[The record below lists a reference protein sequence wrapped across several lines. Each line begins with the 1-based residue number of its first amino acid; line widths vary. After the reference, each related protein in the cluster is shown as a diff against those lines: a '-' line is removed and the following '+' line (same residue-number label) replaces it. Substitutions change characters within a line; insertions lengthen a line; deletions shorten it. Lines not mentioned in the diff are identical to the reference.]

1 MMPARRPRGS
11 DAAGRPSP
19 RTSPALGTSPCSVA
33 GIFLATISV
42 LLASA
47 DFASAQSPL
56 ELPFASY
63 GTVSYPSIPLGGYWC
78 GWRTAY
84 VPELNAILMA
94 GGVQCSGL
102 SPFSPGSATGTTRSV
117 YLWKDQP
124 EPVPGDYTSTQHGD
138 MTNARWCHAMVAYGR
153 KVYAIGGA
161 TTGGQNVIGGMGMTT
176 SVEVFNFDTNMWSD
190 GPSLPEARA
199 SLGCAVSITAAEH
212 VVVCAG
218 GYVHAFKSDVWKLD
232 LTDSSASWV
241 SLPNMLAT
249 SEDPLVLAS
258 NGYIYAIG
266 GYRNHGSMS
275 NTVQVMDTSSS
286 SPSWTYTL
294 ALPEV
299 RRGALGVA
307 STGDSPNLYIFAG
320 SDGAGNMVNK
330 LLYTEVEDGGATGT
344 VFQWIANGGLGG
356 GLTGVDYAISGVY
369 RWVYPQLFYSDDT
382 GVVFINPKTATSFE
396 LVSIWQATCSD
407 SQYRVGDYCKDC
419 PPSTGV
425 SSSHPSATSTG
436 GSATSCTCPE
446 NYYAYA
452 GMYAPSTY
460 DWACAE
466 CPVGYS
472 FIKNGSVI
480 PTADGVSD
488 TCDCPAGYYLD
499 NTGLNC
505 NECPPGQTSAG
516 GRVTECYSAPASSC
530 TTSQYLKDGACVA
543 CPSST
548 SGGCAAPPCP
558 PTPPSST
565 STGGDATYCT
575 CPENYVASYIISPDS
590 SPSEWKCTGCGDS
603 WQKNGS
609 AIPTESGNSDSCD
622 CKAGY
627 YLSGDGLSCHECP
640 AGQTTAGGRMTECT
654 SDGSRASGGTV
665 TIVGDYVI
673 HTFISDGTFANAD
686 STLTEIDVLVVG
698 GGGGG
703 STAGGGGGG
712 GAVVSNT
719 VSIVEASY
727 SVMVGEGGDSDLP
740 GGTSA
745 FASLAIASGGSWDT
759 NEIGPGGRSGAGSPL
774 GENPG
779 AHGVTCENGPGGG
792 GGGAG
797 ASAMASSDGNTG
809 GHGGDGIQS
818 SINGTAT
825 WYGGGGG
832 GAGEYSGTPGE
843 GGNGGLGGGGKGY
856 TSPAPPEKGSPN
868 TGGGGGG
875 GCAAEARAGSDGGS
889 GIVIV
894 RYKKKSA
901 STPSSSSCSSSRAT
915 GGTVTT
921 VGEYTIHNFTSIGT
935 FTVTDSTL
943 TEVEVLIVGGGG
955 GGRHSHGGG
964 GGGGAVLYSASKT
977 LTSSSITVTVGN
989 GGHGG
994 VPAGTNPGEG
1004 GASAFDSMVANGGKV
1019 GNGDPNPGGASGSGN
1034 AGGGGHYGC
1043 CSIEGGGGGGAG
1055 GPGEAAQAYDAGDG
1069 GPGAQSAIS
1078 GSSKYY
1084 GGGGG
1089 GGGSSSSNSGNGGL
1103 GGGASGSIST
1113 DASPGSAF
1121 TGGGGGGGGHV
1132 GYGGSGGSGIVIVRY
1147 KSATCNDQ
1155 SCGANYYHDGSDC
1168 VACPTGSTRMPET
1181 ANQCLCPENHH
1192 RSVDGGVY
1200 SCAACAQGSTRLPG
1214 DTVPGGDAT
1223 TCTSSVSPPPPPP
1236 SAQALEKVAEETR
1249 DSILADIADA
1259 RLKAKAKLLADAAIA
1274 GAKVQRLT
1282 AKMSAADEDT
1292 ACSNAFSGAGMSSGD
1307 GACVATAASSGKRRR
1322 LSSTTYDVELM
1333 FSSATVSDDALTTAA
1348 DALKT
1353 ADGVTSVASQASVDP
1368 ITELKT
1374 VPGVD
1379 TSKLQT
1385 FDTQAQAAVAAA
1397 STPPPSIPPPTPP
1410 PPPKPNLVLD
1420 DDDAAVGLRGWFVA
1434 CVAAML
1440 VLVLVV

>member
-1 MMPARRPRGS
+1 MPARRPRGS

-63 GTVSYPSIPLGGYWC
+63 GTVWYPSTWC
-78 GWRTAY
+78 AWRTAY

-94 GGVQCSGL
+94 GGVQCSRL
-102 SPFSPGSATGTTRSV
+102 SPFSPGSATGKTGSV

-124 EPVPGDYTSTQHGD
+124 EPVPGDYTYTQHGD

-609 AIPTESGNSDSCD
+609 AIPTESSNSDSCD

-640 AGQTTAGGRMTECT
+640 AGQTTAGG
-654 SDGSRASGGTV
+654 
-665 TIVGDYVI
+665 
-673 HTFISDGTFANAD
+673 
-686 STLTEIDVLVVG
+686 
-698 GGGGG
+698 
-703 STAGGGGGG
+703 
-712 GAVVSNT
+712 
-719 VSIVEASY
+719 
-727 SVMVGEGGDSDLP
+727 
-740 GGTSA
+740 
-745 FASLAIASGGSWDT
+745 
-759 NEIGPGGRSGAGSPL
+759 
-774 GENPG
+774 
-779 AHGVTCENGPGGG
+779 
-792 GGGAG
+792 
-797 ASAMASSDGNTG
+797 
-809 GHGGDGIQS
+809 
-818 SINGTAT
+818 
-825 WYGGGGG
+825 
-832 GAGEYSGTPGE
+832 
-843 GGNGGLGGGGKGY
+843 
-856 TSPAPPEKGSPN
+856 
-868 TGGGGGG
+868 
-875 GCAAEARAGSDGGS
+875 
-889 GIVIV
+889 
-894 RYKKKSA
+894 
-901 STPSSSSCSSSRAT
+901 
-915 GGTVTT
+915 
-921 VGEYTIHNFTSIGT
+921 
-935 FTVTDSTL
+935 
-943 TEVEVLIVGGGG
+943 
-955 GGRHSHGGG
+955 
-964 GGGGAVLYSASKT
+964 
-977 LTSSSITVTVGN
+977 
-989 GGHGG
+989 
-994 VPAGTNPGEG
+994 
-1004 GASAFDSMVANGGKV
+1004 
-1019 GNGDPNPGGASGSGN
+1019 
-1034 AGGGGHYGC
+1034 
-1043 CSIEGGGGGGAG
+1043 
-1055 GPGEAAQAYDAGDG
+1055 AYDRVHFRRITS
-1069 GPGAQSAIS
+1069 QRR
-1078 GSSKYY
+1078 
-1084 GGGGG
+1084 
-1089 GGGSSSSNSGNGGL
+1089 
-1103 GGGASGSIST
+1103 
-1113 DASPGSAF
+1113 
-1121 TGGGGGGGGHV
+1121 H
-1132 GYGGSGGSGIVIVRY
+1132 R
-1147 KSATCNDQ
+1147 
-1155 SCGANYYHDGSDC
+1155 H
-1168 VACPTGSTRMPET
+1168 
-1181 ANQCLCPENHH
+1181 HH
-1192 RSVDGGVY
+1192 R
-1200 SCAACAQGSTRLPG
+1200 RL
-1214 DTVPGGDAT
+1214 
-1223 TCTSSVSPPPPPP
+1223 
-1236 SAQALEKVAEETR
+1236 R
-1249 DSILADIADA
+1249 DPYVHI
-1259 RLKAKAKLLADAAIA
+1259 
-1274 GAKVQRLT
+1274 
-1282 AKMSAADEDT
+1282 
-1292 ACSNAFSGAGMSSGD
+1292 
-1307 GACVATAASSGKRRR
+1307 
-1322 LSSTTYDVELM
+1322 
-1333 FSSATVSDDALTTAA
+1333 
-1348 DALKT
+1348 
-1353 ADGVTSVASQASVDP
+1353 
-1368 ITELKT
+1368 
-1374 VPGVD
+1374 
-1379 TSKLQT
+1379 
-1385 FDTQAQAAVAAA
+1385 
-1397 STPPPSIPPPTPP
+1397 
-1410 PPPKPNLVLD
+1410 
-1420 DDDAAVGLRGWFVA
+1420 
-1434 CVAAML
+1434 
-1440 VLVLVV
+1440 

>member
-1 MMPARRPRGS
+1 MPARRPRGS
-11 DAAGRPSP
+11 DAAGRTSP
-19 RTSPALGTSPCSVA
+19 RTSPALARSRGSVA

-330 LLYTEVEDGGATGT
+330 LLYTEVEDGGATGA

-505 NECPPGQTSAG
+505 NECPAGQTSAG

-543 CPSST
+543 CPPSTGVSS
-548 SGGCAAPPCP
+548 SH
-558 PTPPSST
+558 PSAT
-565 STGGDATYCT
+565 STGGSATFCT
-575 CPENYVASYIISPDS
+575 CPENYYAFPGIDAP
-590 SPSEWKCTGCGDS
+590 TGFYDWACAECPGGS
-603 WQKNGS
+603 NMVKNGS
-609 AIPTESGNSDSCD
+609 AIPTASSDSDTCD
-622 CKAGY
+622 CPAGY
-627 YLSGDGLSCHECP
+627 KLEYDGLSCVECP
-640 AGQTTAGGRMTECT
+640 AGQTSAGGRVTECNAVPN
-654 SDGSRASGGTV
+654 SDARASGGIIV
-665 TIVGDYVI
+665 TVGDYVI
-673 HTFISDGTFANAD
+673 HTFTDSGYFAATD
-686 STLTEIDVLVVG
+686 SALTEVDVLVVG
-698 GGGGG
+698 SGGGGAG
-703 STAGGGGGG
+703 QPSMGPTDYGGGGGG
-712 GAVVSNT
+712 GEVVYTANKAIDFMTYYVAVGFGGASN
-719 VSIVEASY
+719 
-727 SVMVGEGGDSDLP
+727 
-740 GGTSA
+740 GGTGDASS
-745 FASLAIASGGSWDT
+745 FAGITANPGSWSTDVTTGGSSGGG
-759 NEIGPGGRSGAGSPL
+759 NAGGNYCCSPHGIDGA
-774 GENPG
+774 
-779 AHGVTCENGPGGG
+779 GGG

-797 ASAMASSDGNTG
+797 APGVSASGYQA
-809 GHGGDGIQS
+809 GGDGGVGMQS
-818 SINGTAT
+818 DITGTAT
-825 WYGGGGG
+825 YYGGGGG
-832 GAGEYSGTPGE
+832 ANYNGK
-843 GGNGGLGGGGKGY
+843 GGLGGGGDGF
-856 TSPAPPEKGSPN
+856 GSDNVAKAGTPN

-875 GCAAEARAGSDGGS
+875 YSTYNGIDPGTYQDGGAGGS
-889 GIVIV
+889 GVVIV
-894 RYKKKSA
+894 RYKKKAA
-901 STPSSSSCSSSRAT
+901 STPSSASCSSSRAT

-921 VGEYTIHNFTSIGT
+921 DGDYTIHNFTSSGT
-935 FTVTDSTL
+935 FEVTDSTL
-943 TEVEVLIVGGGG
+943 TEVEVLVVGGGG
-955 GGRHSHGGG
+955 GGSVTKDEGGG
-964 GGGGAVLYSASKT
+964 GGEVVLTANKTISTTSYNVVIGDGGGPGSVGGI
-977 LTSSSITVTVGN
+977 SSFGN
-989 GGHGG
+989 L
-994 VPAGTNPGEG
+994 A
-1004 GASAFDSMVANGGKV
+1004 
-1019 GNGDPNPGGASGSGN
+1019 
-1034 AGGGGHYGC
+1034 AGGGGPGGLSSSGIGGYSGGSSGNPGGTTFQGATCHM
-1043 CSIEGGGGGGAG
+1043 GGGGGGAG
-1055 GPGEAAQAYDAGDG
+1055 APGSDASYTDGGDG
-1069 GPGAQSAIS
+1069 GDGLQFDIS
-1078 GSSKYY
+1078 GIQTHY

-1089 GGGSSSSNSGNGGL
+1089 GWWLLRFWFRG
-1103 GGGASGSIST
+1103 
-1113 DASPGSAF
+1113 
-1121 TGGGGGGGGHV
+1121 
-1132 GYGGSGGSGIVIVRY
+1132 
-1147 KSATCNDQ
+1147 
-1155 SCGANYYHDGSDC
+1155 CGFW
-1168 VACPTGSTRMPET
+1168 R
-1181 ANQCLCPENHH
+1181 
-1192 RSVDGGVY
+1192 
-1200 SCAACAQGSTRLPG
+1200 
-1214 DTVPGGDAT
+1214 
-1223 TCTSSVSPPPPPP
+1223 
-1236 SAQALEKVAEETR
+1236 
-1249 DSILADIADA
+1249 I
-1259 RLKAKAKLLADAAIA
+1259 
-1274 GAKVQRLT
+1274 
-1282 AKMSAADEDT
+1282 
-1292 ACSNAFSGAGMSSGD
+1292 
-1307 GACVATAASSGKRRR
+1307 RRR
-1322 LSSTTYDVELM
+1322 
-1333 FSSATVSDDALTTAA
+1333 
-1348 DALKT
+1348 
-1353 ADGVTSVASQASVDP
+1353 
-1368 ITELKT
+1368 
-1374 VPGVD
+1374 
-1379 TSKLQT
+1379 
-1385 FDTQAQAAVAAA
+1385 
-1397 STPPPSIPPPTPP
+1397 
-1410 PPPKPNLVLD
+1410 
-1420 DDDAAVGLRGWFVA
+1420 R
-1434 CVAAML
+1434 
-1440 VLVLVV
+1440 